1 MKTIAL
7 VEDEKDLNNLIR
19 TYLEKEGYNVVSYY
33 DGEST
38 INNINKDVDLWILDI
53 MLGDTISGYDII
65 KKIRE
70 ENPDVPVIFTSAR
83 DKDLDKIIG
92 LELGSDDYIAKPYS
106 PKELVLRVNNIIRR
120 VYSKDK
126 QKLTY
131 KDYTIDFEKRM
142 VLHKGESI
150 NLTTLEFDLLY
161 MFVTNINK
169 SFSRDDIL
177 NNIWGE
183 NYFGT
188 DRVVDDLVLPI
199 YEDNLYNYLGESL
212 NILDSPE
219 NSKINSEVAYIY
231 VNNENIYISN
241 NLNKVLGLDL
251 ANSQKYLDQ
260 QAKIDVPE
268 DVLKLLEERKQARQ
282 NKNWELSDNLRDKI
296 KELGYAVK
304 DTKDGMTV
312 EKI

>member
-106 PKELVLRVNNIIRR
+106 PKELVLRVNNIISR

-188 DRVVDDLVLPI
+188 DRVVDDLVRRLRKKMPELDINTI
-199 YEDNLYNYLGESL
+199 YGYGYR
-212 NILDSPE
+212 
-219 NSKINSEVAYIY
+219 
-231 VNNENIYISN
+231 
-241 NLNKVLGLDL
+241 
-251 ANSQKYLDQ
+251 
-260 QAKIDVPE
+260 
-268 DVLKLLEERKQARQ
+268 LL
-282 NKNWELSDNLRDKI
+282 
-296 KELGYAVK
+296 
-304 DTKDGMTV
+304 
-312 EKI
+312 

>member
-38 INNINKDVDLWILDI
+38 INNINKDVNLWILDI

-70 ENPDVPVIFTSAR
+70 DNPDVPVIFTSAR

-120 VYSKDK
+120 VYSKEK

-131 KDYTIDFEKRM
+131 KDYTIDLEKRM
-142 VLHKGESI
+142 VLHKEESI

-188 DRVVDDLVLPI
+188 DRVVDDLVRRLRKKMPELDINTI
-199 YEDNLYNYLGESL
+199 YGYGYR
-212 NILDSPE
+212 
-219 NSKINSEVAYIY
+219 
-231 VNNENIYISN
+231 
-241 NLNKVLGLDL
+241 
-251 ANSQKYLDQ
+251 
-260 QAKIDVPE
+260 
-268 DVLKLLEERKQARQ
+268 LL
-282 NKNWELSDNLRDKI
+282 
-296 KELGYAVK
+296 
-304 DTKDGMTV
+304 
-312 EKI
+312 